1 MKKLAYNYILKKKK
15 DNGIPPYYFME
26 DREGNVEVVTDLL
39 FLCSKIP
46 AVCKFKSI
54 VLINTDILFP
64 VAC

>member
-1 MKKLAYNYILKKKK
+1 
-15 DNGIPPYYFME
+15 ME

-39 FLCSKIP
+39 FLCPKIP